1 MDGLQSHP
9 AHGTNCIAAESTE
22 KEWHTVIEHGLCP
35 TARGPAPFLSEKK
48 TPREIQGVCGCS
60 KVNDADLVPLCQKA
74 VPAMFVGV
82 TKALGDSCEGET
94 YIWSQTCM
102 NL

>member
-48 TPREIQGVCGCS
+48 NPT
-60 KVNDADLVPLCQKA
+60 
-74 VPAMFVGV
+74 
-82 TKALGDSCEGET
+82 
-94 YIWSQTCM
+94 
-102 NL
+102 